1 MDAIEKEFEWN
12 PLDTFVVPLAVDAT
26 QQTSTLNVISFIDSL
41 NCTID
46 LESVGVIAVVLLVI
60 SGSSASGRVRYE
72 PPERVSVG

>member
-1 MDAIEKEFEWN
+1 MDSIVKEFERN
-12 PLDTFVVPLAVDAT
+12 PLDTFVVSLAADAT
-26 QQTSTLNVISFIDSL
+26 QETFTLNVISFIDSL

-72 PPERVSVG
+72 PPERFFVG